1 MKNIIGIIYY
11 GTGNVGSVYRTLKK
25 LSCDI
30 KIIKKPNDLDSCSK
44 IILPGVGSFQTAM
57 KNLSQSKLDKKI
69 STFYKSG
76 KNIFAIC
83 LGMQILLNKSSEDN
97 QFKGLNILPG
107 DVIKIKTKKLPLPH
121 IGWNKI
127 ICNNKKKFENL
138 LNNKFFYFA
147 HSYTCQIRK
156 KKINKSFFKYE
167 NKKYISTLNND
178 NLYAT
183 QFHPELSGING
194 FKLLEYFVNKN
205 D

>member
-1 MKNIIGIIYY
+1 MKNKIGIIYY
-11 GTGNVGSVYRTLKK
+11 GTGNIGSVYRTLKK
-25 LSCDI
+25 FNCDI
-30 KIIKKPNDLDSCSK
+30 KIIKNSNDIDSCSK

-57 KNLSQSKLDKKI
+57 KSLSQSKLDKKI

-83 LGMQILLNKSSEDN
+83 LGMQILFNKSSEDS
-97 QFKGLNILPG
+97 QFKGLKILPG

-127 ICNNKKKFENL
+127 ICKNKNKFENL
-138 LNNKFFYFA
+138 LNNKFFYFT
-147 HSYTCQIRK
+147 HSYTCMIRK
-156 KKINKSFFKYE
+156 KKINKYFFEYE
-167 NKKYISTLNND
+167 NKKYISALNND

-194 FKLLEYFVNKN
+194 LNLLEYFVNKN